1 MQIYHKLDQEL
12 QIRAEGWAITIRRLD
27 LKDLDSA
34 MSRPR
39 TFFIGLHP
47 QMHRTTQQE
56 ELLGLPYSS
65 HYNLKLADFLDKKAC
80 PSDFEGLTV
89 RQQQNL
95 LQYLDIYN
103 QARGSDAHKDSTFGA
118 VDVGRD
124 PNLHFGS
131 AITIGSLATLGTN
144 NGTVWLLPA
153 SQMQAV
159 YGPKGRL
166 ELG

>member
-1 MQIYHKLDQEL
+1 MQVDHTLDQEL

-89 RQQQNL
+89 KQQQNV
-95 LQYLDIYN
+95 LQSLTSSI
-103 QARGSDAHKDSTFGA
+103 KFSTPIST
-118 VDVGRD
+118 RI
-124 PNLHFGS
+124 PHLE
-131 AITIGSLATLGTN
+131 L
-144 NGTVWLLPA
+144 W
-153 SQMQAV
+153 MQAEI
-159 YGPKGRL
+159 PISP
-166 ELG
+166 LGHLSPLILWQL